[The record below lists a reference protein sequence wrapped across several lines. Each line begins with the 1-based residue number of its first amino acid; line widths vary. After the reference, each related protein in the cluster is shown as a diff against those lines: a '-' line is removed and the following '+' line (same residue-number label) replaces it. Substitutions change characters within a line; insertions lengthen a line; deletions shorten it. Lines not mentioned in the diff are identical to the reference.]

1 MPVAVS
7 YEMAGPNDGP
17 TVVLAHSVGSTRA
30 MWEPQVP
37 VLADAG
43 FRVISYDA
51 RGHGKSPVPN
61 GPYAMDDLAEDL
73 AALLDTTGTE
83 RAHIIGLSMGGMTAM
98 ALTARHPERVA
109 SLALLCTS
117 AFLEPAQF
125 WLDRAATARSAGT
138 AAMAKV
144 VVARWFTAETC
155 SAEPELVA
163 EAVAMVASTPDEGYA
178 ACCEAIAAMDLRAGL
193 PAVAVP
199 TLALAGAE
207 DPATPPEHLAYIADH
222 VPGALLAVI
231 PDAAHLANLERPEQV
246 NTALLAHLELA
257 RR

>member
-1 MPVAVS
+1 
-7 YEMAGPNDGP
+7 
-17 TVVLAHSVGSTRA
+17 
-30 MWEPQVP
+30 MWEPQIPALV
-37 VLADAG
+37 DAG
-43 FRVISYDA
+43 FRVVAYDA

-61 GPYAMDDLAEDL
+61 GPYSMDDLADDL
-73 AALLDTTGTE
+73 AALLDATDTD
-83 RAHIIGLSMGGMTAM
+83 RAHVIGLSLGGMTAM

-144 VVARWFTAETC
+144 VVDRWFTAETFR
-155 SAEPELVA
+155 ARPELVA
-163 EAVAMVASTPDEGYA
+163 EAVAMVTCTPDEGYA
-178 ACCEAIAAMDLRAGL
+178 GCAEAIAAMDLRGEL

-207 DPATPPEHLAYIADH
+207 DPATPPAHLAYIAEH
-222 VPGALLAVI
+222 VPGAELVVI

-246 NTALLAHLELA
+246 NAALLAHLNRA
-257 RR
+257 R